1 MADTDVNLRAVP
13 SDADPDDVRLY
24 VPGQA
29 DAAAP
34 GGAVPLR
41 MFMGVGT

>member
-13 SDADPDDVRLY
+13 TDADPDDVRLY

-29 DAAAP
+29 DVPAP
-34 GGAVPLR
+34 GGVIPLR
-41 MFMGVGT
+41 MLMGVGT